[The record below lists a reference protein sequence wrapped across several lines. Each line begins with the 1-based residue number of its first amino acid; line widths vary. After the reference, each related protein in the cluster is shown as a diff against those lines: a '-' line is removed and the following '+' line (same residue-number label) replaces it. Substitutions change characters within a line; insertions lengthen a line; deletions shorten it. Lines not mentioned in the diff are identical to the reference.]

1 MISRQLFDGASEQWM
16 DRSVLR
22 RRRRLLCLLKC
33 QLCNAP
39 ERFLFN
45 LGIEA
50 LLGGSQSVSQ
60 SLRQYGKQAL
70 TH

>member
-1 MISRQLFDGASEQWM
+1 MISSQLFDGASEQWM

-22 RRRRLLCLLKC
+22 SRRLLCLLKC

-50 LLGGSQSVSQ
+50 LLGGSQSVS
-60 SLRQYGKQAL
+60 
-70 TH
+70 H

>member
-1 MISRQLFDGASEQWM
+1 M
-16 DRSVLR
+16 DRSVL

-50 LLGGSQSVSQ
+50 LLGGSQS
-60 SLRQYGKQAL
+60 LRQYGKQAL